1 MSDDL
6 LPIGRFARLC
16 RLSVKQ
22 LRHYDDLG
30 LLAPAWT
37 DPSSGYR
44 YYRPGQ
50 ARDALLIGLLRA
62 MDVPLPDV
70 ARVLSGG
77 GGDAFKA
84 PGSPS
89 GGERDVL
96 KGPSRGERDGL
107 KGPSGGERD
116 APARVLKEARALK
129 EVRDRIEADV
139 ARRQRGLR
147 LLDRVVADG
156 LPQAEVSIVRE
167 PARRVFTAR
176 EPATPLTIPDATA
189 ACVRR
194 LLPRMTPDGLLIGL
208 FPLDMDEEFDVRVV
222 VQAADGD
229 DVLPGGSF
237 ASAVHVGPY
246 EEIPLTVHGVLA
258 WFGDHGHTP
267 AGPVREVYL
276 NDPATTPPEHLE
288 TKVQIRVEDAQ

>member
-1 MSDDL
+1 MSKDL

-37 DPSSGYR
+37 DPASGYR
-44 YYRPGQ
+44 YYRPAQ
-50 ARDALLIGLLRA
+50 ARDALMIGLLRA
-62 MDVPLPDV
+62 MDVPLPVV
-70 ARVLSGG
+70 ARVLSGDEG
-77 GGDAFKA
+77 GRLKA
-84 PGSPS
+84 
-89 GGERDVL
+89 
-96 KGPSRGERDGL
+96 
-107 KGPSGGERD
+107 
-116 APARVLKEARALK
+116 A
-129 EVRDRIEADV
+129 RDRIEADV

-147 LLDRVVADG
+147 LLDRVLAEG
-156 LPQAEVSIVRE
+156 LPESPVSVVRE
-167 PARRVFTAR
+167 PPRRVFTAR
-176 EPATPLTIPDATA
+176 EPATPETIPDATG
-189 ACVRR
+189 ACVAR
-194 LLPRMTPDGLLIGL
+194 LLPRMSPDGVLVGL
-208 FPLDMDEEFDVRVV
+208 FPLDVEEEFDVRVV

-229 DVLPGGSF
+229 DLLPGGSF

-258 WFGDHGHTP
+258 WFGDYGHTP

-288 TKVQIRVEDAQ
+288 TRVLIRVEDDR

>member
-1 MSDDL
+1 MVPVSKDL

-37 DPSSGYR
+37 DPASGYR

-50 ARDALLIGLLRA
+50 ARDALLIGLLRG
-62 MDVPLPDV
+62 MDVPLPVV
-70 ARVLSGG
+70 ARVLSGDEG
-77 GGDAFKA
+77 GA
-84 PGSPS
+84 
-89 GGERDVL
+89 
-96 KGPSRGERDGL
+96 
-107 KGPSGGERD
+107 
-116 APARVLKEARALK
+116 LKEA
-129 EVRDRIEADV
+129 RDRIEADV

-147 LLDRVVADG
+147 LLDRVVAEG
-156 LPQAEVSIVRE
+156 LPETEVSVVRE

-176 EPATPLTIPDATA
+176 EPATPATIPDATG

-194 LLPRMTPDGLLIGL
+194 LLPRMSPDGLLVGL
-208 FPLDMDEEFDVRVV
+208 FPLDMAEEFDVRVA

-229 DVLPGGSF
+229 DLLPGGSF
-237 ASAVHVGPY
+237 AMAVHVGPY

-258 WFGDHGHTP
+258 WFGDYGHTP

-276 NDPATTPPEHLE
+276 DDPATTPPERLR
-288 TKVQIRVEDAQ
+288 TQVMIRVGDDQ

>member
-1 MSDDL
+1 MSNDL

-37 DPSSGYR
+37 DPASGYR

-50 ARDALLIGLLRA
+50 ARDALMIGLLRA
-62 MDVPLPDV
+62 MDVPLPVV

-77 GGDAFKA
+77 GVG
-84 PGSPS
+84 S
-89 GGERDVL
+89 GGSVL
-96 KGPSRGERDGL
+96 SGAEGGGDQL
-107 KGPSGGERD
+107 K
-116 APARVLKEARALK
+116 AA
-129 EVRDRIEADV
+129 RDRIEADV

-147 LLDRVVADG
+147 LLDRVLAEG
-156 LPQAEVSIVRE
+156 LPESTVSIVRE
-167 PARRVFTAR
+167 PPRRVFTAR
-176 EPATPLTIPDATA
+176 EPATPETIPDATA
-189 ACVRR
+189 ACVAR
-194 LLPRMTPDGLLIGL
+194 LLPRMSPDGVLVGL
-208 FPLDMDEEFDVRVV
+208 FPLDMEEEFDVRVV

-237 ASAVHVGPY
+237 AGAVHVGPY

-258 WFGDHGHTP
+258 WFGDYGHTP

-276 NDPATTPPEHLE
+276 NDPATTPPERLE
-288 TKVQIRVEDAQ
+288 TQVLIRVEDDR

>member
-50 ARDALLIGLLRA
+50 ARDALLVGLLRA
-62 MDVPLPDV
+62 MDVPLPVV
-70 ARVLSGG
+70 ARVLSGDEG
-77 GGDAFKA
+77 GAL
-84 PGSPS
+84 
-89 GGERDVL
+89 R
-96 KGPSRGERDGL
+96 
-107 KGPSGGERD
+107 
-116 APARVLKEARALK
+116 EA
-129 EVRDRIEADV
+129 RDRIEADV
-139 ARRQRGLR
+139 DRRLRGLR
-147 LLDRVVADG
+147 LLDRVVAEG
-156 LPQAEVSIVRE
+156 LPDVAVSIVQE
-167 PARRVFTAR
+167 PARRVFTAS
-176 EPATPLTIPDATA
+176 EPATPATIPAATG
-189 ACVRR
+189 ACVAR
-194 LLPRMTPDGLLIGL
+194 LLPRMTPDGLLVGL
-208 FPLDMDEEFDVRVV
+208 FPLDMADEFDVRVV

-229 DVLPGGSF
+229 GVLPGGPF
-237 ASAVHVGPY
+237 AAAVHVGPY

-258 WFGDHGHTP
+258 WIGDHGHTP

-276 NDPATTPPEHLE
+276 DDPATTPPERLE
-288 TKVQIRVEDAQ
+288 TRVMIRVEDSP

>member
-1 MSDDL
+1 MSKDL

-37 DPSSGYR
+37 DPASGYR

-50 ARDALLIGLLRA
+50 ARDALMIGLLRA
-62 MDVPLPDV
+62 MDVPLPVV
-70 ARVLSGG
+70 ARVLSGNE
-77 GGDAFKA
+77 GDELKA
-84 PGSPS
+84 
-89 GGERDVL
+89 
-96 KGPSRGERDGL
+96 
-107 KGPSGGERD
+107 
-116 APARVLKEARALK
+116 A
-129 EVRDRIEADV
+129 RDRIEADV

-147 LLDRVVADG
+147 LLDRVLADG
-156 LPQAEVSIVRE
+156 LPQSAVSIVRE
-167 PARRVFTAR
+167 PARRVFAAR
-176 EPATPLTIPDATA
+176 EPATPVTIPDATA
-189 ACVRR
+189 ACVAR
-194 LLPRMTPDGLLIGL
+194 LLPLMSPDGVLVGL
-208 FPLDMDEEFDVRVV
+208 FPLDMEEEFDVRVV

-229 DVLPGGSF
+229 DLLPGGSF
-237 ASAVHVGPY
+237 ASAVHTGPY

-258 WFGDHGHTP
+258 WFGDYGHTP

-288 TKVQIRVEDAQ
+288 TRVLIRVEDDQ

>member
-1 MSDDL
+1 MVPVSKDL

-37 DPSSGYR
+37 DPASGYR

-50 ARDALLIGLLRA
+50 ARDALLIGLLRG
-62 MDVPLPDV
+62 MDVPLPVV
-70 ARVLSGG
+70 ARVLSGDEG
-77 GGDAFKA
+77 GA
-84 PGSPS
+84 
-89 GGERDVL
+89 
-96 KGPSRGERDGL
+96 
-107 KGPSGGERD
+107 
-116 APARVLKEARALK
+116 LKEA
-129 EVRDRIEADV
+129 RDRIEADV

-147 LLDRVVADG
+147 LLDRVVAEG
-156 LPQAEVSIVRE
+156 LPETEVSVVRE

-176 EPATPLTIPDATA
+176 EPATPATIPDATG

-194 LLPRMTPDGLLIGL
+194 LLPRMSPDGLLVGL
-208 FPLDMDEEFDVRVV
+208 FPLDMAEEFDVRVV

-229 DVLPGGSF
+229 DLLPGGSF
-237 ASAVHVGPY
+237 AMAVHVGPY

-258 WFGDHGHTP
+258 WFGDYGHTP

-276 NDPATTPPEHLE
+276 NDPATTPPEHLR
-288 TKVQIRVEDAQ
+288 TQVMIRVGDDQ